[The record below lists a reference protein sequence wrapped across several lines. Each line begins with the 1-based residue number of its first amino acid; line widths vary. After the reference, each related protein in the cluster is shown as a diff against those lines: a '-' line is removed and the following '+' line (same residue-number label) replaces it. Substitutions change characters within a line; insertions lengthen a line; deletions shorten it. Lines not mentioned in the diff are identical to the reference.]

1 MAVEDITAR
10 ALCGVMEK
18 ALIGEGVDPVL
29 AKELSQRACQPVV
42 RSGTRKVVRAGKK
55 AARSGVRKAG
65 AYQKEWGRRLKA
77 LKKKHPRTSVGALMK
92 RAHRETRKAMRK

>member
-18 ALIGEGVDPVL
+18 ALVGEGVDPVL

-42 RSGTRKVVRAGKK
+42 KKGTRAVIKKGKQ
-55 AARSGVRKAG
+55 AARSGARKAG

-77 LKKKHPRTSVGALMK
+77 LKKKHPRTAVGTLMK
-92 RAHRETRKAMRK
+92 RAHRETRKAMKK

>member
-29 AKELSQRACQPVV
+29 AKTLAERACTPVV
-42 RSGTRKVVRAGKK
+42 KKGTRVAIKKGKQAARAG
-55 AARSGVRKAG
+55 ARKAG

-77 LKKKHPRTSVGALMK
+77 LKKKHPRTAAATLMK
-92 RAHRETRKAMRK
+92 RAHRETRRAMK